1 MKDKEKNMLGLLKVC
16 ANATR
21 KLVTGKRK
29 HLALH
34 PRAFTVREF
43 LVSKESEDL
52 VVTKDW
58 KGSFERMKK
67 T

>member
-1 MKDKEKNMLGLLKVC
+1 MSGLLKVC

-34 PRAFTVREF
+34 PSAFIVREF
-43 LVSKESEDL
+43 LVNEESEAL

-58 KGSFERMKK
+58 KGSSERMKN